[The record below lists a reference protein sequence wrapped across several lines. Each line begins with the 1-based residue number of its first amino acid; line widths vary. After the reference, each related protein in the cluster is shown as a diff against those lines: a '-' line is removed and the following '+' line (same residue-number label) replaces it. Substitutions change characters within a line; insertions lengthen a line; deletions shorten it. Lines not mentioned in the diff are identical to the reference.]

1 MIVALCVAFAIVV
14 GLGGLYVMMEVKSSH
29 AETVCFVITL
39 LCIAGGIWFFTH
51 LAPAPSV
58 INIGNPDTSVVITVT
73 EGQVVVRPQ
82 GE

>member
-1 MIVALCVAFAIVV
+1 MTVILCIVFAILVIV
-14 GLGGLYVMMEVKSSH
+14 GGWYVTMEVNSVR
-29 AETVCFVITL
+29 AESICVIITV
-39 LCIAGGIWFFTH
+39 LCAAAGIWFFTH

-58 INIGNPDTSVVITVT
+58 INVGNPNTSVVITVT